1 MKKTSMNQFFEGKKQ
16 EMMDGMHTARFCEI
30 LSVDMNLYK
39 ADILPLDDPDA
50 TPILDVPFGYQQTE
64 NFVIQMPYKKG
75 DVVIAAF
82 VERDMDPIMLGGGEP
97 ASRQFSDNDAVI
109 MCGVNVYTKQL
120 NNPHHDDVM
129 IADKEFKRKIRI
141 QPNGEIFLESD
152 ENINIIS
159 QKDVIIKGRN
169 IFLN

>member
-64 NFVIQMPYKKG
+64 NFVVQMPYKKG

-97 ASRQFSDNDAVI
+97 SSRQFSDNDAII
-109 MCGVNVYTKQL
+109 MCGVNVYTKPL
-120 NNPHHDDVM
+120 NNPHPDDAM
-129 IADKEFKRKIRI
+129 IANKEFTTKIRL
-141 QPNGEIFLESD
+141 QPDGQIFIESD
-152 ENINIIS
+152 NKITAIAPTIHFNP
-159 QKDVIIKGRN
+159 
-169 IFLN
+169 